1 MSYSLILFKILYFSC
16 ETRHYHHHYD
26 HRRRYDDHYHNGH
39 LLARLE
45 LLLLDWFF
53 NDDDDA
59 VYTSFLNGTVD
70 VFMIIL
76 SRVYDYIEDGSEDEL
91 KDLD

>member
-39 LLARLE
+39 LLARL
-45 LLLLDWFF
+45 
-53 NDDDDA
+53 DDDDA

>member
-1 MSYSLILFKILYFSC
+1 MRLKFCHGRTNERTDKVILGVRC

-39 LLARLE
+39 LLARL
-45 LLLLDWFF
+45 
-53 NDDDDA
+53 DDDDS